1 MSNQGKHRE
10 KGKTEYYWTE
20 SRVSNWVN
28 TGKLRPAV
36 GALRGGN
43 RHEKESP
50 TLERNGRHTLL
61 SKKEIRRA
69 NGKFVRRINE

>member
-20 SRVSNWVN
+20 SRVSNWIS
-28 TGKLRPAV
+28 TGKLRLAG

-50 TLERNGRHTLL
+50 TPEWNGRHTTL
-61 SKKEIRRA
+61 SKEI
-69 NGKFVRRINE
+69 